1 MVSDPLGILARS
13 RALWNRSH
21 LDLRS
26 DEILAQ
32 ILDRGTMDDWR
43 ALFALASTDPSL
55 RTRIKHVVETVPLP
69 LPRLWLA
76 ALASLG
82 EDVDFAR
89 TLPSYGPE
97 I

>member
-1 MVSDPLGILARS
+1 MSLTDLAHS

-32 ILDRGTMDDWR
+32 ILDRGTLDDWR
-43 ALFALASTDPSL
+43 AVYSLARTDPGL
-55 RTRIKHVVETVPLP
+55 RTRIKHIVESVPLP

-76 ALASLG
+76 ALAGLG
-82 EDVDFAR
+82 ETVDFAR
-89 TLPSYGPE
+89 VLPSYDSG